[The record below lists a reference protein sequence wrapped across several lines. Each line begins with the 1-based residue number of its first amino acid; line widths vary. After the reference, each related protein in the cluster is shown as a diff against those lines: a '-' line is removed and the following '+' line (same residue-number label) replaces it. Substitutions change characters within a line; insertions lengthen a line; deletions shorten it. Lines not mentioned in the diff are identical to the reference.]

1 MIYEVG
7 SRCPATEVDI
17 AGLSWDQFFE
27 AVESAMKKIP
37 NSHNRAR

>member
-27 AVESAMKKIP
+27 TGGINDEEDSEFAQP
-37 NSHNRAR
+37 R